1 MRAKM
6 TPSDDRSTANGSPLP
21 RREMAARWIPPTA
34 AVFVAVLIWDVT
46 IRVFDIKPFV
56 LPSPISVIE
65 AAVADFPSLVSN
77 SWITLQEV
85 MAGFVLSVLVG
96 VPLAVLIV
104 SWPLAERAIYPLLI
118 GSQVVPKIAI
128 APLFIIWFGFGI
140 APKILIAFLIAFLPI
155 VIDTVVGLRSTEI
168 EKIYLARSMG
178 ASRLQLFFKIRLPNA
193 MPSIFGGLKLAI
205 TLSVT
210 GAVVGEF
217 IGTDRGLGRVI
228 LVANGNLDT
237 PAVFAA
243 VTVLSAM
250 GVALF
255 LLIDLLERVVIRWHV
270 SQRGIGEGRL

>member
-1 MRAKM
+1 MKAKI
-6 TPSDDRSTANGSPLP
+6 TPSDGPSAANWSPSH
-21 RREMAARWIPPTA
+21 RRETAARWIPPTV
-34 AVFVAVLIWDVT
+34 AVFVAVVIWEVT

-65 AAVADFPSLVSN
+65 AALADFPSLMSN

-85 MAGFVLSVLVG
+85 MAGFALSVLVG
-96 VPLAVLIV
+96 VPLAVMIV
-104 SWPLAERAIYPLLI
+104 SWTLAERAIYPLLI

-140 APKILIAFLIAFLPI
+140 APKILVAFLVAFLPI
-155 VIDTVVGLRSTEI
+155 VIDTIIGLRATEI

-178 ASRLQLFFKIRLPNA
+178 ASRLQVFFKIRLPNA

-217 IGTDRGLGRVI
+217 IGADRGLGRVI
-228 LVANGNLDT
+228 VVANGNLDT
-237 PAVFAA
+237 PGLFAA

-255 LLIDLLERVVIRWHV
+255 LFINLLERIVIRWHV
-270 SQRGIGEGRL
+270 SQRGIREGWL